1 MKVGKAV
8 GFDALIFSCDSDKKI
23 VPASFVNACNLKN
36 QNNKMH
42 LNKLLADLNY
52 NLEQNPW
59 IDRLPSKN
67 PTGGVAWG
75 PCVYIIVTC
84 C

>member
-23 VPASFVNACNLKN
+23 VPASFVNLKN

-42 LNKLLADLNY
+42 VNKLSVDLNY
-52 NLEQNPW
+52 HLKPVGWPITLEKT
-59 IDRLPSKN
+59 LPE
-67 PTGGVAWG
+67 A
-75 PCVYIIVTC
+75 
-84 C
+84 